1 MKETLKRKIIAEIK
15 DRLDEGNYEI
25 KDELDLYGNIQ
36 IWLKLFDRKDILH
49 IAQIVKDFGG
59 RCVIISAYKKDDHH
73 VLVYHLDIDGILL
86 NVEVELFDNT
96 VDSITPILK
105 SADWTEREFK
115 EMFGIKLLNH
125 PNPKRLFLDESIA
138 EGILGEYM
146 PLSQAMN
153 GAATCSMWE
162 KIESERHKD
171 EQND

>member
-1 MKETLKRKIIAEIK
+1 MKETLKRKIISEIK
-15 DRLDEGNYEI
+15 ERLDKDKYDL
-25 KDELDLYGNIQ
+25 KDEYDLYGNIQ
-36 IWLKLFDRKDILH
+36 IWLKLYDRKDILH
-49 IAQIVKDFGG
+49 IAQLVKDFGG

-96 VDSITPILK
+96 VDSITPVLK

-115 EMFGIKLLNH
+115 EMFGIKLINH

-153 GAATCSMWE
+153 GAG
-162 KIESERHKD
+162 
-171 EQND
+171 

>member
-15 DRLDEGNYEI
+15 DKLDEDKFEI
-25 KDELDLYGNIQ
+25 KEDFDLYGNIQ
-36 IWLKLFDRKDILH
+36 IWLKLYDRKDILH
-49 IAQIVKDFGG
+49 VAQIVKDFGG

-115 EMFGIKLLNH
+115 EMFGIKLINH
-125 PNPKRLFLDESIA
+125 PNPKRLFLDETIA

-153 GAATCSMWE
+153 GAATCSLWE

-171 EQND
+171 ENN

>member
-1 MKETLKRKIIAEIK
+1 MKETLKRKIISEIK

>member
-15 DRLDEGNYEI
+15 DKLDEDKFEI
-25 KDELDLYGNIQ
+25 KEDFDLYGNIQ
-36 IWLKLFDRKDILH
+36 IWLKLYDRKDILH
-49 IAQIVKDFGG
+49 VAQIVKDFGG

-96 VDSITPILK
+96 IDSITPILK

-115 EMFGIKLLNH
+115 EMFGIKLINH
-125 PNPKRLFLDESIA
+125 PNPKRLFLDETIA

-153 GAATCSMWE
+153 GAATCSLWE

-171 EQND
+171 ENN

>member
-1 MKETLKRKIIAEIK
+1 MKETLKRKIISEIK

-73 VLVYHLDIDGILL
+73 VLVYHLDIEGILL